1 VPYIL
6 IQVNES
12 IAKFFTLMVEGPFE
26 QSYGIKMQYMHHHGI
41 FAFTMKHKDIL
52 KIFDSLPIYH
62 EIHVFK
68 IICSPYNMI

>member
-1 VPYIL
+1 MPYIL

-12 IAKFFTLMVEGPFE
+12 IAKILTLLVKGYLNIVMNFKYNTYIIMGYLHSPWNNN
-26 QSYGIKMQYMHHHGI
+26 IW
-41 FAFTMKHKDIL
+41 

-68 IICSPYNMI
+68 IIYSPYNMI